1 MINKVTKFF
10 VFFAVCIELSLC
22 YTYRMFPNEN
32 ACFYGIV
39 SKPGEKVG
47 FYFAVQSGGAF
58 DIDFEV
64 TGPNDKIILNGFSE
78 RQGEYVFTSQLA
90 GDHKFCF
97 SNTMS
102 TFAEK
107 MVDFEI
113 NIEHELKES
122 APLSET
128 SEQVLTPMEQ
138 SLNYLANKLNVIQKY
153 ARYFRT
159 RQNRNHST
167 VVSTESK
174 VFWFALFESILI
186 VTMSVLQVVFI
197 RKFFSSTKGRI

>member
-1 MINKVTKFF
+1 
-10 VFFAVCIELSLC
+10 
-22 YTYRMFPNEN
+22 
-32 ACFYGIV
+32 
-39 SKPGEKVG
+39 
-47 FYFAVQSGGAF
+47 
-58 DIDFEV
+58 
-64 TGPNDKIILNGFSE
+64 
-78 RQGEYVFTSQLA
+78 
-90 GDHKFCF
+90 
-97 SNTMS
+97 MS

>member
-1 MINKVTKFF
+1 MINKVTKIF
-10 VFFAVCIELSLC
+10 VLLALCIELSLC
-22 YTYRMFPNEN
+22 FTYRMFPNEN

-39 SKPGEKVG
+39 EKPGEKVG

-58 DIDFEV
+58 DIDYEV
-64 TGPNDKIILNGFSE
+64 TAPNGKVILNGFSE
-78 RQGEYVFTSQLA
+78 RQGEYVFTSQMA

-113 NIEHELKES
+113 TIEHELKEA

-128 SEQVLTPMEQ
+128 SEKVLSPMEQ
-138 SLNYLANKLNVIQKY
+138 SLNYIANKLNVIQKY

-159 RQNRNHST
+159 RQNRNHYT
-167 VVSTESK
+167 VISTEKK
-174 VFWFALFESILI
+174 VFWFALIESILI

-197 RKFFSSTKGRI
+197 RRFFTTTKGRI

>member
-1 MINKVTKFF
+1 M
-10 VFFAVCIELSLC
+10 
-22 YTYRMFPNEN
+22 
-32 ACFYGIV
+32 
-39 SKPGEKVG
+39 
-47 FYFAVQSGGAF
+47 
-58 DIDFEV
+58 
-64 TGPNDKIILNGFSE
+64 
-78 RQGEYVFTSQLA
+78 A

-113 NIEHELKES
+113 TIEHELKEA

-128 SEQVLTPMEQ
+128 TEKVLSPMEQ
-138 SLNYLANKLNVIQKY
+138 SLNYIANKLGVIQKY

-159 RQNRNHST
+159 RQNRNHYT
-167 VVSTESK
+167 VISTEKK
-174 VFWFALFESILI
+174 VFWFALIESILI

-197 RKFFSSTKGRI
+197 RRFFTTTKGRI

>member
-1 MINKVTKFF
+1 MINKVTKLF
-10 VFFAVCIELSLC
+10 VLLALCIELSLC
-22 YTYRMFPNEN
+22 FTYRMFPNEN

-39 SKPGEKVG
+39 EKPGEKIG

-58 DIDFEV
+58 DIDYEV
-64 TGPNDKIILNGFSE
+64 TGPSGKVILSGVSE
-78 RQGEYVFTSQLA
+78 RQGEYVFTSQMA

-113 NIEHELKES
+113 TIEHELKEA

-128 SEQVLTPMEQ
+128 SEKVLSPMEQ
-138 SLNYLANKLNVIQKY
+138 SLNYIANKLNVVQKY

-159 RQNRNHST
+159 RQNRNHYT
-167 VVSTESK
+167 VISTEKK
-174 VFWFALFESILI
+174 VFWFALLESILI

-197 RKFFSSTKGRI
+197 RRFFTSTKGRI